1 MTTGHGVKMK
11 DVDLVDE
18 FVSRK
23 HVKKKNMDKTE
34 LKEYLEDELSFAK
47 RMISLP
53 NLDPICVPSWQKGID
68 KLEKQLREL
77 KSTKIIKNQCVCR
90 HYNVSHKEVFNSEDG
105 EDYLKCTKC
114 DCSDFVAMAAF
125 D

>member
-53 NLDPICVPSWQKGID
+53 NLDPICVPS
-68 KLEKQLREL
+68 
-77 KSTKIIKNQCVCR
+77 
-90 HYNVSHKEVFNSEDG
+90 
-105 EDYLKCTKC
+105 
-114 DCSDFVAMAAF
+114 
-125 D
+125 